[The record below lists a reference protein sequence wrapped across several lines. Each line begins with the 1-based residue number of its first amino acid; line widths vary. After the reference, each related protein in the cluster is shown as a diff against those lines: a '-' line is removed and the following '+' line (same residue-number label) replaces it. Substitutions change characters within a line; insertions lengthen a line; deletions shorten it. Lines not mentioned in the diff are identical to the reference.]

1 MKESQQNKEINDL
14 ISQIT
19 DMRDKNSR
27 KSVTHDATRDFAQMR
42 DIFTASKFAD
52 ENLDLLRSQLT
63 KLGQQPVEHIP
74 LVAIRSELAVIMT
87 ALNDGQECD
96 ENRLDHLLRCLEWNK
111 EFNQEEEQKR
121 IARNAAIAPFVAEC
135 GTIMRG
141 YVPASISR
149 ESEVSLRQAGLSPP
163 LAKRIFSKKCL
174 WLIRMSSDS
183 ISRLHEADL
192 INRYS
197 PDAQKLDL
205 VELAAVYNSLPVVF
219 LNDTTGRKQQVRV
232 KLENDI
238 HKLLEE
244 RSKQLSSTAEKFRNH
259 MYQLCPP
266 PFTA

>member
-1 MKESQQNKEINDL
+1 MKHFS
-14 ISQIT
+14 T
-19 DMRDKNSR
+19 
-27 KSVTHDATRDFAQMR
+27 AT
-42 DIFTASKFAD
+42 KFAD
-52 ENLDLLRSQLT
+52 ENLDILRSQLT
-63 KLGQQPVEHIP
+63 MAGLQPVEHIP
-74 LVAIRSELAVIMT
+74 LAAIRSELAVMMA
-87 ALNDGQECD
+87 ALNAGKDCD
-96 ENRLDHLLRCLEWNK
+96 EKRLDHLLRCLEWNK

-121 IARNAAIAPFVAEC
+121 SARNAVMAPFAAEC

-174 WLIRMSSDS
+174 WLIRMSPEI

-205 VELAAVYNSLPVVF
+205 VELAAVYESLPAVF

-244 RSKQLSSTAEKFRNH
+244 RNKQPSSTADKFRNRV
-259 MYQLCPP
+259 YQSCSP
-266 PFTA
+266 PFSADKLFI